1 MCWTAH
7 LHVLFYDSVRETSTK
22 GTKNISHDCQ
32 NGQDPVWAAAIEA
45 QISQKR
51 ASKVGCLSPTRRERQ
66 WIAAREDP
74 VVELVVWSSSPK
86 MKKEISFANS

>member
-45 QISQKR
+45 QVSQKR
-51 ASKVGCLSPTRRERQ
+51 ASKVGCLSQQGGKGNGLQHVKT
-66 WIAAREDP
+66 
-74 VVELVVWSSSPK
+74 L
-86 MKKEISFANS
+86 